1 MHERGGVCLQTV
13 DHVEV
18 DIYVGAAM
26 GQVTLYMDEDTLGRM
41 RAAAEAAG
49 VSMSAWL
56 AQLVRERTRTEWPR
70 EVAALAGAWR
80 CVPAAE
86 ELRGDPPAHVAREA
100 L

>member
-1 MHERGGVCLQTV
+1 
-13 DHVEV
+13 
-18 DIYVGAAM
+18 M
-26 GQVTLYMDEDTLGRM
+26 GQVTLYMDDDTLGRM

-80 CVPAAE
+80 NMPSAE
-86 ELRGDPPAHVAREA
+86 ELRDDRPADIVRET

>member
-1 MHERGGVCLQTV
+1 
-13 DHVEV
+13 
-18 DIYVGAAM
+18 M
-26 GQVTLYMDEDTLGRM
+26 GQVTLYMDDETLGRM

-56 AQLVRERTRTEWPR
+56 AQIVRERTRTEWPR

-80 CVPAAE
+80 RLPDAE
-86 ELRGDPPAHVAREA
+86 ELRGDQPADIARET

>member
-1 MHERGGVCLQTV
+1 
-13 DHVEV
+13 
-18 DIYVGAAM
+18 M

-70 EVAALAGAWR
+70 DVAALAGAWR
-80 CVPAAE
+80 SMPSAE
-86 ELRGDPPAHVAREA
+86 ELRGDQPADIARES

>member
-1 MHERGGVCLQTV
+1 
-13 DHVEV
+13 
-18 DIYVGAAM
+18 M
-26 GQVTLYMDEDTLGRM
+26 GQVTLYMDEETMGRM

-70 EVAALAGAWR
+70 EVAELAGVWR
-80 CVPAAE
+80 TAPAAG
-86 ELRGDPPAHVAREA
+86 ELRGDQPADIAREA

>member
-1 MHERGGVCLQTV
+1 
-13 DHVEV
+13 
-18 DIYVGAAM
+18 
-26 GQVTLYMDEDTLGRM
+26 MDEDTPARV
-41 RAAAEAAG
+41 RAAAAAAD

-80 CVPAAE
+80 SLPTAE
-86 ELRGDPPAHVAREA
+86 ELRREHPADIAREA